1 MIQKLREK
9 KMLTTTVKRNSMR
22 GTVLSYILSE
32 PGSETVNTI
41 VDDLY
46 HGTGT
51 KKRIFNACLL
61 YTSDATENLF
71 QRGLIY
77 YGEGKNKTNKKLHA
91 FDGAEQ
97 CLL

>member
-1 MIQKLREK
+1 
-9 KMLTTTVKRNSMR
+9 MLTTTVKRNSMR

-51 KKRIFNACLL
+51 KKRIFNAV
-61 YTSDATENLF
+61 YNATENLF

-91 FDGAEQ
+91 VKHASE
-97 CLL
+97 CLV